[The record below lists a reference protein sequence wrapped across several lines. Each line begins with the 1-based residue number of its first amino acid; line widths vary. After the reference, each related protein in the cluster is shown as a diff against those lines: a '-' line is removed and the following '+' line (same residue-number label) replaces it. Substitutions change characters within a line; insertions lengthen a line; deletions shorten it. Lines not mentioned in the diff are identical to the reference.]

1 MPEKAGCNLLI
12 NIASQFGSSCMEAMS
27 TQQRRAV
34 QLKVDSWGLPQPWV
48 PIVVECLLSAPIK
61 DLSGVEVFA
70 GEKAVALGLGRAC
83 EGLACEGLPCAT
95 LELLDG
101 QDITKLSGQRE
112 AINYLCRCRALGL
125 TWLGTPCSSWI
136 FLGRSNAGRYTWLPQ
151 GDETREYTRA
161 HNNLANISIDL
172 AWLAFCLGLHVVIE
186 QPLSSI
192 LFDYAPMRA
201 LIHKTGMQR
210 ATVQLGGFGAASRKP
225 LQLWGTVPW
234 LSQLAQASTQ
244 RQKSAKPGE
253 KLSVTTT
260 DNLGRQNVTGKK
272 AALKESSAYP
282 PEFGRVVGELHRKL
296 LESACEGDACKGKKR
311 RLFDIKD
318 DVCGV
323 KKTIAFAK
331 LETPAKACTA
341 CKVAACFS
349 YMYVCLGTPLACKG
363 FACEGVACKGLACK
377 GDHA

>member
-1 MPEKAGCNLLI
+1 MPDRVKAGPAKASHANALVMPEKAGCNLLI
-12 NIASQFGSSCMEAMS
+12 NIASQFGSSSMEPYRLEAPPPPYRLEAPPPPATPPPQDACMS
-27 TQQRRAV
+27 TRQRRAV

-192 LFDYAPMRA
+192 LFNYAPMQA
-201 LIHKTGMQR
+201 LIGNANLQR
-210 ATVQLGGFGAASRKP
+210 ATVQLGGFGAASQKP

-234 LSQLAQASTQ
+234 LLQLAQDSKQ
-244 RQKSAKPGE
+244 RQKSTKVGGTPMCQRGAKLVSA
-253 KLSVTTT
+253 KINSF
-260 DNLGRQNVTGKK
+260 GRKIVHGNRS
-272 AALKESSAYP
+272 ALKESSAYP
-282 PEFGRVVGELHRKL
+282 PEFGRVVGELHRKIIPID
-296 LESACEGDACKGKKR
+296 SDACQGDACKGKKR
-311 RLFDIKD
+311 LFSIKD
-318 DVCGV
+318 
-323 KKTIAFAK
+323 
-331 LETPAKACTA
+331 
-341 CKVAACFS
+341 
-349 YMYVCLGTPLACKG
+349 
-363 FACEGVACKGLACK
+363 GLRCSVR
-377 GDHA
+377 